1 MAKTVCLLATGN
13 ARRLYY
19 KSILKDFGFRV
30 YTVTSLESL
39 RNVCA
44 AQAIELILVL
54 GSDKQGLAERA
65 LKLLRSRME
74 TLPIPVVV
82 ISSLWTGQ
90 TRERLLLAGAVDV
103 ISADC
108 SAPFLCERLED
119 ILRNNLNIG
128 LYAHHCVEPY
138 EVLVLED
145 NKAVHGVYQ
154 AILATL
160 NCRVH
165 LAEDGVEGWKIIREK
180 GQDIDLIIT
189 DIYMPNMNGL
199 EFCMLVK
206 NNVLY
211 DSIPVIVVSSDNQE
225 DTLIT
230 LLQAGVADYITK
242 PFGEAQLR
250 ARLQAHLRGCLYRR
264 EQQQLNSEL
273 VRLSAGLEE
282 KVRERTQQLHQASID
297 TIFKLAIACDYKD
310 SSTANHIARVRHY
323 VKELALTM
331 GCDDKLAEELGYSSM
346 MHDVGKL
353 GIPDSILMKPGPLNA
368 QEWAI
373 MKRHPERGA
382 ELLGD
387 DPFYKHARDIALRHH
402 EKYDGS
408 GYPGGLEGDEIPF
421 SARLVAVVDIYDALT
436 SARAYKRA
444 WDVDSSLRELSTLKK
459 KHLDPLVVDA
469 LITMVKDGKTAYITE
484 SWPSEAEAS

>member
-1 MAKTVCLLATGN
+1 MAKTVCLLATTN

-19 KSILKDFGFRV
+19 KTILKDFGFHV
-30 YTVTSLESL
+30 YTVSGLESL
-39 RNVCA
+39 SSVCD
-44 AQAIELILVL
+44 AQPVELILVL
-54 GSDKQGLAERA
+54 ESEQRGLADSA
-65 LKLLRSRME
+65 LKLLRGRME
-74 TLPIPVVV
+74 TLPIPVVIV
-82 ISSLWTGQ
+82 SPLWTGRRRQ
-90 TRERLLLAGAVDV
+90 QLLLSGAVDV

-108 SAPFLCERLED
+108 SATFLCERLDD
-119 ILRNNLNIG
+119 ILKNNLSVG
-128 LYAHHCVEPY
+128 LYAHHCLEPY

-145 NKAVHGVYQ
+145 NRAVHGVYRM
-154 AILATL
+154 ILETL
-160 NCRVH
+160 NCNVQF
-165 LAEDGVEGWKIIREK
+165 AINGVDGWQIMRER

-189 DIYMPNMNGL
+189 DIYMPKMNGL

-211 DSIPVIVVSSDNQE
+211 DSIPVIVVSSDSQE
-225 DTLIT
+225 DTLIN

-282 KVRERTQQLHQASID
+282 KVRERTEQLHQASVD
-297 TIFKLAIACDYKD
+297 TIFKLAVACDYKD
-310 SSTANHIARVRHY
+310 SGTANHITRVRYY

-331 GCDDKLAEELGYSSM
+331 GCDEALAEELSYSSM

-353 GIPDSILMKPGPLNA
+353 GIPDSILMKPGPLDA
-368 QEWAI
+368 REWAI

-387 DPFYKHARDIALRHH
+387 NPFYKHARDIALCHH

-408 GYPGGLEGDEIPF
+408 GYPGGLEGEEIPF
-421 SARLVAVVDIYDALT
+421 SARLVAAVDIYDALT
-436 SARAYKRA
+436 SARSYKRA
-444 WDVDSSLRELSTLKK
+444 WDVDSSLREISALKK
-459 KHLDPLVVDA
+459 THLDPVVVDA
-469 LITMVKDGKTAYITE
+469 LVTMVRQGRTDYIRE
-484 SWPSEAEAS
+484 SWPCEA